1 MRFEQRIE
9 VGATPEKVWEFL
21 WDFERLA
28 RCLPGCKEVKEVE
41 PHQRYEVTVEER
53 VGPFKVRFEMDV
65 QVTEQVPQKLVR
77 LRALGADK
85 KMGASNRVE
94 LEVTLE
100 PLASGGTGLD
110 VVADIQV
117 MGRIASLGQ
126 VMIKRKAHDVV
137 EKFARAIAEQLDTV
151 PSG

>member
-1 MRFEQRIE
+1 MHFEQRVE

-21 WDFERLA
+21 WDIERLA
-28 RCLPGCKEVKEVE
+28 RCLPGCEEVKEVE
-41 PHQRYEVTVEER
+41 PHQRYAVTVGER

-65 QVTEQVPQKLVR
+65 QVVEQQPQKLVR
-77 LRALGADK
+77 LKAVGADK

-94 LEVTLE
+94 LEVKLE
-100 PLASGGTGLD
+100 ELASGGTALD

-126 VMIKRKAHDVV
+126 VMIKRKAQDVV
-137 EKFARAIAEQLDTV
+137 EKFAKAIAEQLDTV